1 MTVIIEDILDN
12 KNKEVFTGKAV
23 FVIAGVEPEVE
34 DEDVEAIDKEQ
45 CFDTMKEHREKQWN
59 TKVECNRKREKERIS
74 QLNSIVLESHTTK

>member
-1 MTVIIEDILDN
+1 MDN

-59 TKVECNRKREKERIS
+59 TKV
-74 QLNSIVLESHTTK
+74 

>member
-1 MTVIIEDILDN
+1 MDN

-23 FVIAGVEPEVE
+23 FVTAGVELEVE

-59 TKVECNRKREKERIS
+59 TKV
-74 QLNSIVLESHTTK
+74 

>member
-1 MTVIIEDILDN
+1 MTVIIKDIMDN
-12 KNKEVFTGKAV
+12 KNKVFTSKAV

-59 TKVECNRKREKERIS
+59 TKVECNRKRKKKRIS